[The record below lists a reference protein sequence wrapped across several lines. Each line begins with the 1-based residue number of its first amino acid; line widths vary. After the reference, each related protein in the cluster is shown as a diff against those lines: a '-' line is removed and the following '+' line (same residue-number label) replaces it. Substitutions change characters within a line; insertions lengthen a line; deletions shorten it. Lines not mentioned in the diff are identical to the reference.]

1 MKKLSQ
7 PRLMT
12 CKTGFELNHLTTDN
26 NRMKMNIE
34 QIIKILELTKG
45 SQESESSSVYPWE
58 IGEKYFIRTV
68 TMHLV
73 GKLIAVTDKELVLE
87 NASWIADSGRFHDAL
102 KSGKFDEVEPFIN
115 DVIVNQTSVIDATI
129 FDHELPQCQK

>member
-1 MKKLSQ
+1 
-7 PRLMT
+7 
-12 CKTGFELNHLTTDN
+12 
-26 NRMKMNIE
+26 MNIE

-73 GKLIAVTDKELVLE
+73 GKLIAVTDKELLLE